1 MPIATRLTNT
11 GTLIVNGSFDE
22 TSLAAGAV
30 SFNGTNQYLSV
41 PSNAGFA
48 FGTGDFTVEFWI
60 NYSAHN
66 AYGGMVCSAGG
77 GAGWTGWNII
87 FLNTADN
94 VYVEFN
100 SNAATIVSSSTLPKN
115 VWNHVAL
122 VRSGSSIVLYIN
134 GVNSGSTTYSTN
146 IDPGAAPLVVAVER
160 GFSAFTTGYISNV
173 RVVKGTAVYTAN
185 FIPPEA
191 ILSSITNTQLL
202 LNVTDSSNFIKDNS
216 PNKFT
221 VTNNGT
227 ATWIANGPFNRGS
240 TTIKNRLVNP
250 TSVSGTT
257 VEVSNIFD
265 EFTGAPVVDSSLTQ
279 WLDFGQT
286 SSYSG
291 SGTTVTDL
299 SPTATAS
306 VTLTGSPTFNNID
319 GGGSEAFNGSTQY
332 GTGSGTPLGLSAYT
346 KSFWFK
352 LTSYIPANNVVSSA
366 VGGHFCYFSG
376 GNKLISGHAFW
387 SNFNVFPSVTSF
399 ALNTWYHACVTF
411 NTATGMA
418 LYVNGVLDST
428 YVSTSGTSP
437 TNTPVTGTGQVDIAN
452 YGTGNLLAGSIGQVM
467 VYNRVLTAAEIV
479 QNYNALRNRYALPAV
494 TATQMPV
501 VQRQLSS
508 GTLLVNSGG
517 FDEFTGIAS
526 VVEGLVAY
534 YDPAYSS
541 SYSGA
546 GASLYNL
553 VDGVAA
559 TLNGTYSAGTAAV
572 GTSVSGTQTIR
583 LTNSD
588 LVTAVN
594 NISHIQAPSFT
605 NITTV
610 SIWFYQ
616 HTYNDIARYILD
628 GRTGGS
634 EGWIYNGSL
643 GSNWSTGIVYVNG
656 GASSGT
662 PSWLNWGGTATGVWK
677 NVTFIASTPFTDDIN
692 IFSRWSDNEGLDVT
706 FGPILIYNR
715 VLTQAENLQN
725 FNALR
730 NRYGI

>member
-22 TSLAAGAV
+22 NTSI
-30 SFNGTNQYLSV
+30 V
-41 PSNAGFA
+41 PSKFR
-48 FGTGDFTVEFWI
+48 T
-60 NYSAHN
+60 
-66 AYGGMVCSAGG
+66 
-77 GAGWTGWNII
+77 
-87 FLNTADN
+87 
-94 VYVEFN
+94 
-100 SNAATIVSSSTLPKN
+100 
-115 VWNHVAL
+115 
-122 VRSGSSIVLYIN
+122 
-134 GVNSGSTTYSTN
+134 
-146 IDPGAAPLVVAVER
+146 
-160 GFSAFTTGYISNV
+160 
-173 RVVKGTAVYTAN
+173 TAN
-185 FIPPEA
+185 
-191 ILSSITNTQLL
+191 
-202 LNVTDSSNFIKDNS
+202 
-216 PNKFT
+216 T
-221 VTNNGT
+221 VYAGT
-227 ATWIANGPFNRGS
+227 
-240 TTIKNRLVNP
+240 
-250 TSVSGTT
+250 
-257 VEVSNIFD
+257 FD
-265 EFTGAPVVDSSLTQ
+265 EFTGAPVVDSSLTM
-279 WLDFGQT
+279 WLDFAQT

-332 GTGSGTPLGLSAYT
+332 GTGAGTPLGLSAYT

-352 LTSYIPANNVVSSA
+352 LTSYTPGNNVVSSN
-366 VGGHFCYFSG
+366 VGGHFSYFGG
-376 GNKLISGHAFW
+376 GNKLQNGHSFW
-387 SNFNVFPSVTSF
+387 SNYGAFTSVTSF

-437 TNTPVTGTGQVDIAN
+437 TNTPVTGTGRVDIAN
-452 YGTGNLLAGSIGQVM
+452 FGAGNFLAGSIGQVM
-467 VYNRVLTAAEIV
+467 VYNRALTAAEIV

-517 FDEFTGIAS
+517 FDEFTGVAS

-546 GASLYNL
+546 GANLYNL

-572 GTSVSGTQTIR
+572 GTSVSGIQTIR
-583 LTNSD
+583 LTNSN
-588 LVTAVN
+588 LISAPN
-594 NISHIQAPSFT
+594 NISHVQAPSFT

-616 HTYNDIARYILD
+616 HTYNDISRYILD
-628 GRTGGS
+628 GRTGGG
-634 EGWIYNGSL
+634 EGWIYNGSI

-677 NVTFIASTPFTDDIN
+677 NVTFITSSGTPFTDDIN
-692 IFSRWSDNEGLDVT
+692 IFSRFSDNEGLDVT

-730 NRYGI
+730 GRYGI